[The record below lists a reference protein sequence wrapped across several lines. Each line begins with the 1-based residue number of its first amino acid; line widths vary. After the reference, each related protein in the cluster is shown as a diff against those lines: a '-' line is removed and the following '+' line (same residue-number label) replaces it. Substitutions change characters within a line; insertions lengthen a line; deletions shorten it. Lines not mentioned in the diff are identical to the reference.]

1 MVFTAMG
8 IKVKLFCDVA
18 PFTSV
23 ERRRYLRKVRL
34 QIQGKK
40 S

>member
-1 MVFTAMG
+1 MG
-8 IKVKLFCDVA
+8 IKVKVFWDVT

-23 ERRRYLRKVRL
+23 EKRRYLRKIHL
-34 QIQGKK
+34 HIQGKK

>member
-1 MVFTAMG
+1 MG
-8 IKVKLFCDVA
+8 IKVKVFCDVE

-23 ERRRYLRKVRL
+23 EKQRYLRKILL